1 MSENLFYKLG
11 KGSLKEARE
20 ILQKLLP
27 EGDIA
32 IYLDHN
38 ADLEAAYRELLILSN
53 IEFLE
58 GKTEKPGSINLDLW
72 RAYIKSK
79 RKLVVS
85 DEEVSEFKEE
95 DLL

>member
-11 KGSLKEARE
+11 KGSLKDARE

-32 IYLDHN
+32 IYLDSD
-38 ADLEAAYRELLILSN
+38 AKLDQAYRELLILSN

-58 GKTEKPGSINLDLW
+58 GSSKKPGSINLDLW
-72 RAYIKSK
+72 MAYIKSK

-85 DEEVSEFKEE
+85 DEEVAEFREA